1 LAHGIPESNTRRRFE
16 AAAAVIGLPANE
28 GEAWVGG
35 FEYLQMLRLRAQFD
49 GATPERP
56 NELDVTKLNDIDR
69 RVLKESL
76 RVARRLQQRLE
87 LDYRR

>member
-1 LAHGIPESNTRRRFE
+1 
-16 AAAAVIGLPANE
+16 
-28 GEAWVGG
+28 
-35 FEYLQMLRLRAQFD
+35 MLRLRAQFD